1 MIAPVTPRTRLTGG
15 DLLTFVGRVDDVVD
29 LQTTRGLMSTEHKHL
44 ERFNTAR
51 HTFFEVVLGPASP
64 LVGRTLKAA
73 GFRDRYQAAVVA
85 IHRAGRRVSAKL
97 GGVLLKPG
105 DTLLVLSDP
114 GFGNRWRDRS
124 TFLLVAR
131 LGGVTPAAT
140 KQAWV
145 VGAVVLGVVLSAAL
159 GLVPVLNAAL
169 VGAFALV
176 LSGVLTP
183 AEARTAVDLDVIL
196 VIAGAFGLAAALQ
209 VSGLAEDAAGL
220 LVATFGGWGSTGVM
234 IGIVLTTV
242 TLISII
248 SNNAAAVLMFP
259 IAIST
264 ASGLGLNRRTFA
276 IAVAIA
282 ASASFLTPIA
292 YQTNIM
298 VYGPGGYRFG
308 DFARLGAPLTLV
320 VVAAI
325 AWLVPSSG
333 PWGSSVP
340 LAGLTIVRYA
350 DRGPG
355 LSRQRMTDPGSAR
368 RTHHEGC
375 RMAARDGRQSYVR
388 PDRRWRVA
396 IRFGPVSRATGG
408 TPERAS
414 GASGGTVGSDG
425 NESAPGST
433 LQLSG
438 LSPACGAVFRCST
451 VRGRYRDHASANI
464 RLV

>member
-1 MIAPVTPRTRLTGG
+1 MSLFAPRVLPDRSPARDDLSEGFREFVVKMAVVGGGPLDGRSVGEGRLRNLKGVFLVEIEREGEVIAPVTPHTMLSGG
-15 DLLTFVGRVDDVVD
+15 DLLTFVGRVDEVVD
-29 LQTTRGLMSTEHKHL
+29 LQTTRGLRSNEQKHL
-44 ERFNTAR
+44 EKFDTAR
-51 HTFFEVVLGPASP
+51 QTFFEVVLGPGSP
-64 LVGRTLKAA
+64 LVGRTLKTAD
-73 GFRDRYQAAVVA
+73 FRDRYQAAVVA
-85 IHRAGRRVSAKL
+85 IHRAGRRVGAKL
-97 GGVLLKPG
+97 GGVMLRPG

-124 TFLLVAR
+124 AFLLVAR

-140 KQAWV
+140 KKAWV

-159 GLVPVLNAAL
+159 GFLPVLHAAL

-176 LSGVLTP
+176 ITGVLTP

-209 VSGLAEDAAGL
+209 VSGLAEHAAGL
-220 LVATFGGWGSTGVM
+220 LVTTFDGWGPAGVM

-264 ASGLGLNRRTFA
+264 ASGLGLSTRAFA

-320 VVAAI
+320 VVAG
-325 AWLVPSSG
+325 WCRSSG
-333 PWGSSVP
+333 LWAKKEGFCH
-340 LAGLTIVRYA
+340 
-350 DRGPG
+350 GP
-355 LSRQRMTDPGSAR
+355 S
-368 RTHHEGC
+368 
-375 RMAARDGRQSYVR
+375 
-388 PDRRWRVA
+388 
-396 IRFGPVSRATGG
+396 F
-408 TPERAS
+408 
-414 GASGGTVGSDG
+414 
-425 NESAPGST
+425 
-433 LQLSG
+433 
-438 LSPACGAVFRCST
+438 
-451 VRGRYRDHASANI
+451 
-464 RLV
+464 

>member
-1 MIAPVTPRTRLTGG
+1 MPLSFAAILGGVVTLIGTSTNLVVSGLLTSVGEAPLSMFELTPIGLPIAVIGVCLVLVVAPRVLPDRSPARHDLSEGFREFVVKMAVVAGGPLDGRSVGEGHLRNLKGVFLVEIERQGEVIAPVTPRTRLNGG

-29 LQTTRGLMSTEHKHL
+29 LQTTRGLMSNEHKHL

-85 IHRAGRRVSAKL
+85 IHRAGGRVSAKL

-105 DTLLVLSDP
+105 DMLLVLSDP

-131 LGGVTPAAT
+131 VGGVTPAAT

-264 ASGLGLNRRTFA
+264 ASELGLNTRTFA
-276 IAVAIA
+276 IAVAVA

-308 DFARLGAPLTLV
+308 DFARLGVPLTLV

-325 AWLVPSSG
+325 AWLVPVF
-333 PWGSSVP
+333 WP
-340 LAGLTIVRYA
+340 LG
-350 DRGPG
+350 
-355 LSRQRMTDPGSAR
+355 
-368 RTHHEGC
+368 
-375 RMAARDGRQSYVR
+375 
-388 PDRRWRVA
+388 
-396 IRFGPVSRATGG
+396 
-408 TPERAS
+408 
-414 GASGGTVGSDG
+414 
-425 NESAPGST
+425 
-433 LQLSG
+433 
-438 LSPACGAVFRCST
+438 
-451 VRGRYRDHASANI
+451 
-464 RLV
+464 